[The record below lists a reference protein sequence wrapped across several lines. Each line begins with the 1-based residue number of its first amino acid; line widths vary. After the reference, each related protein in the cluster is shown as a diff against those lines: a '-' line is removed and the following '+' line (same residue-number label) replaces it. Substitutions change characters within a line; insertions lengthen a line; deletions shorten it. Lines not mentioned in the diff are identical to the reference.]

1 MRYSDVLM
9 MYAETLNEL
18 GKTSEAIPYIQ
29 QVRARVGL
37 ADLNKVRPNM
47 TQADFRDQLSHERAL
62 EFCLEGHR
70 FDDVNRWGWLKDA
83 AKLAELKKHDP
94 EFETYK
100 TGREFYPIPQREID
114 NNVGVKQNPS
124 Y

>member
-94 EFETYK
+94 EFDTYK
-100 TGREFYPIPQREID
+100 AGREYYPIPQREID
-114 NNVGVKQNPS
+114 NNPGVKQNPS